1 MLDLTPSLK
10 GAVVYMGTV
19 LLLLNFEVVP
29 LLTLPMLDLTPSL
42 KGAVVYMGT
51 VLLLLNFEVVPLLL
65 SPCWI

>member
-1 MLDLTPSLK
+1 MFDLTPSLKGAVVYMGTVLLLLNFEVVPLLMLDLTPSLK

-29 LLTLPMLDLTPSL
+29 LL
-42 KGAVVYMGT
+42 
-51 VLLLLNFEVVPLLL
+51 F